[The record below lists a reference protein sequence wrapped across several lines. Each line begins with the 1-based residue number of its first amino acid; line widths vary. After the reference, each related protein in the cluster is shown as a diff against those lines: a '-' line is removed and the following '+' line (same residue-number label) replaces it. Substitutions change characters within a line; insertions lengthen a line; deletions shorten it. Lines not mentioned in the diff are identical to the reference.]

1 MADGTDRRK
10 KMTDAEIET
19 AAREALATS
28 LGGPDTDIGQARL
41 RNLEFYNAEA
51 KGELAPPEV
60 MDRSDFVATDVADT
74 VEGMLPQIMRM
85 FVGSGDAVEFE
96 GQGQPHSE
104 QEAKLATAYVNHLFY
119 VRNDGLSVIHDWFKD
134 ALLQKVGFV
143 KVWAEENAEDS
154 KQKYEG
160 LAEEQLVM
168 LLQEGWQLVGDPE
181 VDDNGLLNFTVGK
194 ESKRKCIKVQ
204 AVAPVSMRVDVNA
217 RWDDTPAMIGEVI
230 YKRRFQWEED
240 GYDLSECS
248 TGDQPTDME
257 TLEMLGEASDS
268 SYAVPHESHALVKGA
283 ELYIQ
288 LDADGDGIAEW
299 IKICMIGDAIAVTE
313 DGSKAWEQVDDH
325 PYVWICP
332 IPRPHSFFGDCPA
345 DRAIEPQKLRTRT
358 VRAIEDNMLLTVNQR
373 TYVNTNA
380 GVNIDDVLDSRAGGV
395 IRGTGSASD
404 AIQPIVQPSLGA
416 PAYQFNEYIASW
428 AENRTG
434 FNRYSAGTDQNALNK
449 TKGGVELLTS
459 KADMR
464 MELMARFFGVG
475 MRKLFAKML
484 KLAIQHQNAQEM
496 IAINGQFVPIN
507 PSEFRNQYHVKI
519 NVGLGAG
526 SKEQQANR
534 IMGLVQ
540 ILQLGAQAGVVRPQH
555 LSEAIRLYVEA
566 NEFKNPERFVD
577 PEPSGMPPNPQAF
590 QQMQQQVQEQIQ
602 GLQEQLQQ
610 VTQENQALKAEK
622 VAKEGDLALKA
633 GQLDLKGA
641 ELELKGREL
650 DMKGRESAA
659 SLALRERDADLKG
672 AETAQRMAQSSEE
685 GSAVAELQQQVSELA
700 QLVSQIIQAMQP
712 PQGAMW
718 A

>member
-1 MADGTDRRK
+1 MADGRK
-10 KMTDAEIET
+10 KMTDAEIE
-19 AAREALATS
+19 AAAVEALRTS

-96 GQGQPHSE
+96 GQGQEGSE

-134 ALLQKVGFV
+134 ALLQKVGYV
-143 KVWAEENAEDS
+143 KVWADEDAEDS

-160 LAEEQLVM
+160 VTEEQLVM
-168 LLQEGWQLVGDPE
+168 LMQDGWGLAEEPE
-181 VDDNGLLNFTVGK
+181 VDEQGGLNFTVRK
-194 ESKRKCIKVQ
+194 ESRRKCVKVR
-204 AVAPVSMRVDVNA
+204 AVAPVAMRVDVNA

-240 GYDLSECS
+240 GYDLTDVGA
-248 TGDQPTDME
+248 TGDQPSDME
-257 TLEMLGEASDS
+257 SLEMLGEASDS
-268 SYAVPHESHALVKGA
+268 TYAVPHDSHSLLKGA
-283 ELYIQ
+283 EIYIQ
-288 LDADGDGIAEW
+288 LDADADGIAEW
-299 IKICMIGDAIAVTE
+299 LKVCLIEDKLAYYTDGKSAI
-313 DGSKAWEQVDDH
+313 EQMADH

-358 VRAIEDNMLLTVNQR
+358 VRAIEDNMLLTVNGR
-373 TYVNTNA
+373 TYVNTSAN
-380 GVNIDDVLDSRAGGV
+380 VNIDDVLDSRAGGIV
-395 IRGTGSASD
+395 RGQGPANM
-404 AIQPIVQPSLGA
+404 ALAPIVQPSLGA

-434 FNRYSAGTDQNALNK
+434 YNRYSAGTDQNALNK
-449 TKGGVELLTS
+449 TKGGVELLTA

-484 KLAIQHQNAQEM
+484 KLAIQHQNVPEM
-496 IAINGQFVPIN
+496 VAINGTFVPIN

-519 NVGLGAG
+519 NVGLGSG
-526 SKEQQANR
+526 SKEQQAQR
-534 IMGLVQ
+534 IMGLIQ
-540 ILQLGAQAGVVRPQH
+540 ILQMGAQAGVVRPQH
-555 LSEAIRLYVEA
+555 LAEAIRLYVEA

-590 QQMQQQVQEQIQ
+590 QQMQQQSQEQMQ
-602 GLQEQLQQ
+602 TLQQQLQQ
-610 VTQENQALKAEK
+610 AEQENQQLKLANANKQGEQQLKA
-622 VAKEGDLALKA
+622 
-633 GQLDLKGA
+633 A
-641 ELELKGREL
+641 ELESKH
-650 DMKGRESAA
+650 A
-659 SLALRERDADLKG
+659 
-672 AETAQRMAQSSEE
+672 
-685 GSAVAELQQQVSELA
+685 
-700 QLVSQIIQAMQP
+700 IAMQP
-712 PQGAMW
+712 EAQPEQKDDSLEWAKLEIARYEAETKRMALGFNADQAQAQFALDHAQATHGAMMAEAAHAQRENQQGAE
-718 A
+718 

>member
-1 MADGTDRRK
+1 MADGRK
-10 KMTDAEIET
+10 KLTDAEIEM
-19 AAREALATS
+19 AAVEALRTS

-51 KGELAPPEV
+51 KGELAPPEI

-85 FVGSGDAVEFE
+85 FVGSGDAVEFQ
-96 GQGQPHSE
+96 GQGQPGSE
-104 QEAKLATAYVNHLFY
+104 EEAKLATAYVNHLFY
-119 VRNDGLSVIHDWFKD
+119 VRNDGLSVVHDWFKD
-134 ALLQKVGFV
+134 ALLQKVGYV
-143 KVWAEENAEDS
+143 KVWADEDAEDA

-168 LLQEGWQLVGDPE
+168 LLQEGWQLVEDPE
-181 VDDNGLLNFTVGK
+181 VDEGGLLNFTVRK
-194 ESKRKCIKVQ
+194 ESRRKCVKVQ

-240 GYDLSECS
+240 GYDL
-248 TGDQPTDME
+248 TGVGAAGDQPSDME
-257 TLEMLGEASDS
+257 SLEMLGEASDS
-268 SYAVPHESHALVKGA
+268 TYDVPHDSHSLLRGA
-283 ELYIQ
+283 EVYIQ

-299 IKICMIGDAIAVTE
+299 LKICLIEDKLAVYE
-313 DGSKAWEQVDDH
+313 DGKTAVEQVDDH

-358 VRAIEDNMLLTVNQR
+358 VRTIEDNMLLTVNGR
-373 TYVNTNA
+373 TYVNTSAN
-380 GVNIDDVLDSRAGGV
+380 VNIEDVLDNRAGGV
-395 IRGTGSASD
+395 IRGQGPAQN

-416 PAYQFNEYIASW
+416 PAYEFNEYIASW

-484 KLAIQHQNAQEM
+484 KLAIQHQNVPEM
-496 IAINGQFVPIN
+496 VAINGTFVPIN
-507 PSEFRNQYHVKI
+507 PSEFRNQFHVKI
-519 NVGLGAG
+519 NVGLGTG
-526 SKEQQANR
+526 SKEQQMQR
-534 IMGLVQ
+534 IMAVG
-540 ILQLGAQAGVVRPQH
+540 QLMLGPGVQAGVVQPQH
-555 LSEAIRLYVEA
+555 VAELIRLAVEA

-577 PEPSGMPPNPQAF
+577 AQPSGMPPNPQAF
-590 QQMQQQVQEQIQ
+590 QQMQQGVQQQ
-602 GLQEQLQQ
+602 MGQLQEQLQQ
-610 VTQENQALKAEK
+610 VTAENQQLR
-622 VAKEGDLALKA
+622 LANANKA
-633 GQLDLKGA
+633 GELQLRSKEIDSRTMVAMRPQEAQDDSTEWAKLDIQRFDAITKRMALGLQVDEAERQFMLDHAIAQHNAMMAEAAHMQAGA
-641 ELELKGREL
+641 E
-650 DMKGRESAA
+650 
-659 SLALRERDADLKG
+659 
-672 AETAQRMAQSSEE
+672 
-685 GSAVAELQQQVSELA
+685 
-700 QLVSQIIQAMQP
+700 
-712 PQGAMW
+712 
-718 A
+718 